1 MVLILSPRIYEFLR
15 RLLHGGEIACCG
27 QRESRRSAF
36 PGDCG
41 GFRHA
46 LGLAAARNIAVR
58 TRGVFTHRHVAAEIT
73 TRGKVDIS
81 RVARLLGPSGRS
93 RHTSVVADNTLT
105 IKQKSTLL
113 VGKTRQDKSLFR
125 SLPDTYPPP
134 LESGL
139 CRICSAVTSPL
150 WTSAAPATTIRHRLP
165 LAPATRST

>member
-81 RVARLLGPSGRS
+81 RVARLFGHNFCRS
-93 RHTSVVADNTLT
+93 AVADNKLT
-105 IKQKSTLL
+105 IKQKSTLP
-113 VGKTRQDKSLFR
+113 VGKTRQDKSLFC
-125 SLPDTYPPP
+125 SLSDTYLPPQTRP
-134 LESGL
+134 AMPHVGRGSIGL
-139 CRICSAVTSPL
+139 LSNN
-150 WTSAAPATTIRHRLP
+150 AP
-165 LAPATRST
+165 TRAEVDEHWRV

>member
-105 IKQKSTLL
+105 IKQKSTLP

-125 SLPDTYPPP
+125 SLSDTYPPP
-134 LESGL
+134 QTRQFVPHVGRGSIGL
-139 CRICSAVTSPL
+139 LSNNAPVRPAVDEH
-150 WTSAAPATTIRHRLP
+150 WRV
-165 LAPATRST
+165 